1 MSYKGYSFNL
11 HKEDDKDL
19 IDWLSSK
26 KVTQTIKVALR
37 NQMESESDGSSIND
51 SKELISAVK
60 KLINDSNKTNKKQNE
75 EEQSEEEYN
84 ANKIKINHYLAK
96 NKAVILSDEEQED
109 FEKIF
114 DI

>member
-11 HKEDDKDL
+11 HEENDKDL
-19 IDWLSSK
+19 IDWLSNK

-37 NQMESESDGSSIND
+37 NQMKSENGKEVDDNSMELLSVIKKVIENNNCVNNEQPTSIGKGD
-51 SKELISAVK
+51 AIL
-60 KLINDSNKTNKKQNE
+60 KQNDDKK
-75 EEQSEEEYN
+75 S
-84 ANKIKINHYLAK
+84 
-96 NKAVILSDEEQED
+96 LSGEDVED

>member
-11 HKEDDKDL
+11 HEENDKDL
-19 IDWLSSK
+19 IDWLSNK

-37 NQMESESDGSSIND
+37 NQMRSENGNAADNNSMELLSVIKKAIENKTGNSINNEQYVSMKKED
-51 SKELISAVK
+51 MILKQDDDERSLSSKDV
-60 KLINDSNKTNKKQNE
+60 
-75 EEQSEEEYN
+75 
-84 ANKIKINHYLAK
+84 
-96 NKAVILSDEEQED
+96 ED

>member
-11 HKEDDKDL
+11 HEENDKDL
-19 IDWLSSK
+19 INWLSNK

-37 NQMESESDGSSIND
+37 NQMKSENGKEVDDNSIELLSVIKKVIESNNGAN
-51 SKELISAVK
+51 
-60 KLINDSNKTNKKQNE
+60 N
-75 EEQSEEEYN
+75 EQSASIE
-84 ANKIKINHYLAK
+84 KGDTIPKQDDDQK
-96 NKAVILSDEEQED
+96 SLSGEDAED